1 MKKVE
6 VMSNVGNM
14 GEVRKLLDDEG
25 VTEKNLLEEHPYLYV
40 KVMAR
45 SGRSE
50 EADKK
55 LNTMLK
61 DALMSRSDKRLYE
74 VGKIFYKLGRVDEF
88 KDGISRM
95 RPDADRIF
103 RNIYR
108 RLNDSR
114 YTWDPDTRI
123 L

>member
-1 MKKVE
+1 M
-6 VMSNVGNM
+6 
-14 GEVRKLLDDEG
+14 
-25 VTEKNLLEEHPYLYV
+25 
-40 KVMAR
+40 R
-45 SGRSE
+45 SSI
-50 EADKK
+50 
-55 LNTMLK
+55 NTMLK

-103 RNIYR
+103 RNIYC